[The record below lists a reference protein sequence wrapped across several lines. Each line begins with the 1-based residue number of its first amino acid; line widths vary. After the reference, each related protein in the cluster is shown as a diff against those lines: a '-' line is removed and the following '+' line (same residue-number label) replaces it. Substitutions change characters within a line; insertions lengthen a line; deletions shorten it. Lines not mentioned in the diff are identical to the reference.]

1 MERSGNFYKAIRLG
15 YILISILIGCM
26 AYNSLYEWREIEALE
41 LGNKKIDE
49 LRKEINNINIQMI
62 KFSLLGETIL
72 EWNDKDIEHY
82 HARRM
87 AMDSMLC
94 RFKVYAILVSVL
106 WSMAMLC
113 MAFFVPRMP
122 LSEQGIWQRR
132 GLSLGRFLSIFILGF
147 RVLSSF
153 SFRCSWYLVATV
165 SCCGR
170 SLLVHSSGVTF
181 CLSRHLL

>member
-1 MERSGNFYKAIRLG
+1 
-15 YILISILIGCM
+15 
-26 AYNSLYEWREIEALE
+26 
-41 LGNKKIDE
+41 
-49 LRKEINNINIQMI
+49 MI

-181 CLSRHLL
+181 CVSRHLLLFVLVCCLDAFPLPHEDCTDFFCFALLCTSLMLFVG

>member
-1 MERSGNFYKAIRLG
+1 MD
-15 YILISILIGCM
+15 ILTDSPFDPCL
-26 AYNSLYEWREIEALE
+26 NSLFLY
-41 LGNKKIDE
+41 
-49 LRKEINNINIQMI
+49 LRPTHHPYR
-62 KFSLLGETIL
+62 FFHLYHSGLIL
-72 EWNDKDIEHY
+72 
-82 HARRM
+82 
-87 AMDSMLC
+87 
-94 RFKVYAILVSVL
+94 
-106 WSMAMLC
+106 SMATLSSSL
-113 MAFFVPRMP
+113 RMP

-181 CLSRHLL
+181 CVSRHLLLFVLVSCLDAFPLPHEDCTAFFCFALLCVSLMLFGGLIRSRGG